1 MFDRKLL
8 LLLFIAVCLVSA
20 ASASQ
25 RGAKPSPPKGG
36 AAAPELSDQD
46 KQQQTIRDMRNA
58 GTAMFSWLTDQV
70 GASAAGAKPI
80 DLNQYPAISFQELE
94 KILVPDYLVA
104 LPKVDGW
111 GHPYEYRLNV
121 ENPAAETVM
130 SIRSPGR
137 DGVFSGDV
145 YKDLKYPPKDL
156 DQDIVWADG
165 FFADWDDPA
174 KGQTTR

>member
-1 MFDRKLL
+1 MLDRKLL
-8 LLLFIAVCLVSA
+8 LLIFISVCLVSG

-25 RGAKPSPPKGG
+25 RGAKP
-36 AAAPELSDQD
+36 AAPELTDQE
-46 KQQQTIRDMRNA
+46 KQKQTIRDIRNA
-58 GTAMFSWLTDQV
+58 GTAMCAWLTDQV

-80 DLNQYPAISFQELE
+80 DLQQYPAISQQDLE
-94 KILVPDYLVA
+94 KILVPQYLIA

-121 ENPAAETVM
+121 ENPMAETVM

-137 DGVFSGDV
+137 DGVFSSNV

-165 FFADWDDPA
+165 FFADWNDEPT
-174 KGQTTR
+174 KEGQKTR